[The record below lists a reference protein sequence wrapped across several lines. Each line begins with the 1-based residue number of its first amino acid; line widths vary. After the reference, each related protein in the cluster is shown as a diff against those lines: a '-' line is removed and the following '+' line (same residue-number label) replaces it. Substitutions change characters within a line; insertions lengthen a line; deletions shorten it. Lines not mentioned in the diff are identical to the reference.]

1 MFADSA
7 AEALHPKVLS
17 MFKPLRVSCLIV
29 GILLLSGGPGVE
41 AGTFRFP
48 EAQYE
53 KGELRYVQGIPVLT
67 VRGTHAEMGE
77 QIGKLALKPAA
88 QIIDM
93 INGYATRGVPQNV
106 RPAVNLIVGAMVGRF
121 PKRYREELEAMAA
134 AAGVDQSAL
143 MMANTI
149 IDLEEMVGCSSLLVS
164 DARSE
169 TGGPLY
175 GRNVDMPY
183 VKGIADFSLLIVY
196 HPDDGYSFAMPN
208 LPGFLMLMSGM
219 NCKGLAMGSQSV
231 GVPRDGSGR
240 FSPLG
245 ISSAVAGRTLMESC
259 VSVEE
264 ARAWL
269 EDNHLMRCVSLAAC
283 DPHQQLVMEVTTKRV
298 LPREPKAGLVY
309 ATNHFRRP
317 ELGGDYDCWRY
328 QRLES
333 SQRREHF
340 GVGDV
345 AAYMKSVNQGLM
357 TVHTMVFE
365 PAALRLHLAMGPGP
379 ATDLP
384 LKTLDLKDLVK

>member
-1 MFADSA
+1 
-7 AEALHPKVLS
+7 
-17 MFKPLRVSCLIV
+17 MFKQVRFSYPIV
-29 GILLLSGGPGVE
+29 AVFLLTWISSVE
-41 AGTFRFP
+41 AGSFRFP
-48 EAQYE
+48 EAQYG
-53 KGELRYVQGIPVLT
+53 KGELRYIQGIPVLS

-88 QIIDM
+88 QIIEM
-93 INGYATRGVPQNV
+93 INGYATRGVPENV
-106 RPAVNLIVGAMVGRF
+106 RPAANLIIQAMVARF
-121 PKRYREELEAMAA
+121 PKRYREELQAMAA
-134 AAGVDQSAL
+134 AAGVDESAL

-164 DARSE
+164 GARST

-196 HPDDGYSFAMPN
+196 HPEGGNSFAMPN

-219 NCKGLAMGSQSV
+219 NCQGLAMGSQSV

-245 ISSAVAGRTLMESC
+245 ISSAVAGRTLMEGCSN
-259 VSVEE
+259 VNE

-269 EDNHLMRCVSLAAC
+269 EENHLMRCVSIAAC
-283 DPHQQLVMEVTTKRV
+283 DPHQQLVMEVTTKRI
-298 LPREPKAGLVY
+298 LPREPKDGLVY

-317 ELGGDYDCWRY
+317 ELGGDYPCWRY
-328 QRLES
+328 KRLEG
-333 SQRREHF
+333 SQKWDHLGVRE
-340 GVGDV
+340 V

-384 LKTLDLKDLVK
+384 LKTFELKEMLE